1 MARRL
6 SWSDVRGGLIASSAL
21 VVAVVATLKYSRVDS
36 LHGDT
41 FRLYA
46 HVGEARGVL
55 VGSEVWLSG
64 QKVGRISNI
73 RFRSPS
79 VADTAARIEITMEVL
94 ERYRNAMHRDA
105 RAQIRAGGTIIGAE
119 VVYVTPGTVAS
130 TVIRHDDTVATQS
143 QADIENSAGKF
154 GAATHELPAIVGNV
168 KEIISQLQTSQGT
181 MGAVLNAPGGPGGPE
196 MARALAQAQTLQSR
210 LAGREALGYATSAEL
225 TERARQVMA
234 RADSVRALLASDR
247 SSYGRL
253 RKDSTLMKNVNDVQ
267 RELSAVRASLD
278 EPRGSVGRYR
288 RDTVL
293 TNALAGA
300 HLQLSLLLD
309 DLKKHPLRYISF

>member
-6 SWSDVRGGLIASSAL
+6 SWSDVRGGLIATSAL

-94 ERYRNAMHRDA
+94 EKYRNAMHRDA
-105 RAQIRAGGTIIGAE
+105 QAQIRAGGTIIGAE
-119 VVYVTPGTVAS
+119 VVYITPGTVAS

-143 QADIENSAGKF
+143 QADIENSAGTF

-196 MARALAQAQTLQSR
+196 MARALAQAQTLRSR

-225 TERARQVMA
+225 TERARQVLA
-234 RADSVRALLASDR
+234 RTDSVRALLASDR

-267 RELSAVRASLD
+267 RQLSSVRAALD

-300 HLQLSLLLD
+300 HLQLSLLVD

>member
-21 VVAVVATLKYSRVDS
+21 VVAVAATLKYSRVGS

-41 FRLYA
+41 FLLYA
-46 HVGEARGVL
+46 HVGEARDVL

-64 QKVGRISNI
+64 QKVGRISDI

-94 ERYRNAMHRDA
+94 EKYRTAMHRDA

-119 VVYVTPGTVAS
+119 VVYITPGTVAS
-130 TVIRHDDTVATQS
+130 TVIRHNDTVATQS
-143 QADIENSAGKF
+143 QADIENSTGTF

-168 KEIISQLQTSQGT
+168 KEIVSQLQTSQGT

-196 MARALAQAQTLQSR
+196 MTRALAQAQTLRSR
-210 LAGREALGYATSAEL
+210 LGGREALGYATKAEL

-234 RADSVRALLASDR
+234 RADSVQALLASDR

-253 RKDSTLMKNVNDVQ
+253 RKDSTLAKTVNDVQ
-267 RELSAVRASLD
+267 QQLLAVRSALD